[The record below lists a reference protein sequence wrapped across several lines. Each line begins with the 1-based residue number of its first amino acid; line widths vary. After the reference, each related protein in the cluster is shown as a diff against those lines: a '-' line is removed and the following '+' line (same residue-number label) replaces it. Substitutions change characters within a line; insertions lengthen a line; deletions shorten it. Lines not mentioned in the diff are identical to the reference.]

1 MPHNNPIPYFI
12 GGYIMGTKF
21 HIHSSKQGPML
32 SFRTPLAFPIL
43 ILVCLMPSCPY
54 AWSSSDTE
62 ILLKKMETAYDE
74 VNDYQANVE
83 VRAYRRDGS
92 FETEKFLYTF
102 QKPKWIRLDFESPYS
117 GMILVYPDKNGKV
130 VLRRFFTFHLAPDN
144 PLLRVAS
151 GQRIDQTDL
160 GLLVRNI
167 SHSLTDHRRG
177 PVEVTEDD
185 RDIRIRVLA
194 DDHFREGVLTLY
206 QFLIDKK
213 LWLPVRVEESTPDA
227 LLERMV
233 IFRNLRTNIGVPD
246 RFFQLDEG

>member
-1 MPHNNPIPYFI
+1 MR
-12 GGYIMGTKF
+12 TKF
-21 HIHSSKQGPML
+21 HIHSNKQGPML
-32 SFRTPLAFPIL
+32 SSQVSRVFPIVL
-43 ILVCLMPSCPY
+43 LACLMPYGLY

-62 ILLKKMETAYDE
+62 ILLKRMEAAYAE
-74 VNDYQANVE
+74 VNDYQTNVE
-83 VRAYRRDGS
+83 IRTYRKDGS
-92 FETEKFLYTF
+92 FEIEKFLYTF
-102 QKPKWIRLDFESPYS
+102 KKPKWIRLDFESPYS

-130 VLRRFFTFHLAPDN
+130 VVRLFFTFHLAPDN

-185 RDIRIRVLA
+185 RDIRLRVLA

-206 QFLIDKK
+206 QFSIDKK
-213 LWLPVRVEESTPDA
+213 LWLPVRVEESTPDG
-227 LLERMV
+227 LLERTV
-233 IFRNLRTNIGVPD
+233 IFRNLRTNTGVPD